1 MRAQRLPADPR
12 ALRMIVIRPRDLFL
26 LVGITFIWGF
36 NLITSKVGVSEI
48 PPILFTFLRFAIV
61 ALVLAPFL
69 RIQPGQMSAVVVASL
84 LAGALNFALNFAAL
98 RRASSV
104 SSVAIASQLGVP
116 FATLLSVALL
126 GETVRWRRW
135 TGIALS
141 FIGIAVMGFDPQIS
155 ERWESLALAI
165 ASAFMGALG
174 IIAIKKL
181 RGFSP
186 IELLAW
192 TAWISLPVLLL
203 TTLRV
208 EEPDFA
214 QLMQTVT
221 WRGWAALAFA
231 AIAGSL
237 IAHTVYFHL
246 VQKYPVTSV
255 APLTTLSPVFSVIFG
270 VLLLGDL
277 ITGRILIGGACTL
290 VGVLIITLREK
301 RIVDTGS

>member
-1 MRAQRLPADPR
+1 
-12 ALRMIVIRPRDLFL
+12 MIAIRPRDLFL

-36 NLITSKVGVSEI
+36 NLITSKVGVGEI
-48 PPILFTFLRFAIV
+48 PPVLFTFLRFAIV
-61 ALVLAPFL
+61 AVVLVPFL
-69 RIQPGQMSAVVVASL
+69 RVQPGQMSAVVVASL

-98 RRASSV
+98 RRANSV

-135 TGIALS
+135 TGITLS
-141 FIGIAVMGFDPQIS
+141 FIGVAIMGLDPQIS
-155 ERWESLALAI
+155 DRWESLALAI

-186 IELLAW
+186 IGLLAW

-203 TTLRV
+203 TALRV
-208 EEPDFA
+208 EQPDFA
-214 QLMQTVT
+214 QLLHNVT
-221 WRGWAALAFA
+221 WRGWGALAFA
-231 AIAGSL
+231 AIGGSL
-237 IAHTVYFHL
+237 IAHTAYFHL

-270 VLLLGDL
+270 VLLLGDP

-290 VGVLIITLREK
+290 AGVLIITLREK

>member
-1 MRAQRLPADPR
+1 
-12 ALRMIVIRPRDLFL
+12 MIAIRTRDLYL

-36 NLITSKVGVSEI
+36 NLITSKIGVTEI

-61 ALVLAPFL
+61 AIVLTPWL

-84 LAGALNFALNFAAL
+84 LAGAFNFALNFAAI
-98 RRASSV
+98 RRATNV

-116 FATLLSVALL
+116 FSTLLSVALL

-135 TGIALS
+135 TGIGLS
-141 FIGIAVMGFDPQIS
+141 FLGIGIMGFDPQIGD
-155 ERWESLALAI
+155 RWESLALAV

-174 IIAIKKL
+174 LIAMKKL

-192 TAWISLPVLLL
+192 MSWIGLPILLL
-203 TTLRV
+203 ISMRV
-208 EEPDFA
+208 EKPDF
-214 QLMQTVT
+214 V
-221 WRGWAALAFA
+221 ALATETSWRAWASLVFA
-231 AIAGSL
+231 AVAASL
-237 IAHTVYFHL
+237 VAYTVYFTL

-270 VLLLGDL
+270 VTLLGDHL
-277 ITGRILIGGACTL
+277 TERIVIGGACTL
-290 VGVLIITLREK
+290 LGVLIITLREK